1 MKKGLQILWAFLLLS
16 SLASWAQNKFSYADK
31 QYNKMRY
38 AHAIEAY
45 EEALKYVKPT
55 YDVYWHLADS
65 YYKVGDTKNA
75 ERVFRQYTSDTTLVG
90 LDAKGMLEYAQVL
103 SQNGKY
109 DEAADWF
116 EKYNNKKT
124 LKEDS
129 RGDDFHK
136 AYKHNIHDFYKDSVL
151 FDVFRLDI
159 NSPQSDFAPTFYGK
173 GIVFASARKMENGV
187 RRVHSW
193 NNAAFLDLYYI
204 DTSTVNKRVYETH
217 LGHEKENHA
226 TYSYLGGNEKLHSD
240 ETFRASNDS
249 RTVGYY
255 AHVFKRDTAE
265 HHSTDPTL
273 FDKKLNSKFHDGPCS
288 FNAKQDMVVIT
299 RSSPKKSQDG
309 ITKMSL
315 FVASKKD
322 SLTWNKPTSFPF
334 NNKEYSIAHPA
345 FSADG
350 KTLYFS
356 SDMPG
361 GYGGM
366 DLFKC
371 SFDGKRW
378 SRPTN
383 LGTQINTEGNEVFP
397 FVDKDNVIY
406 FSSNGHPGL
415 GGLDLF
421 KYEDEKVQHLNYPIS
436 SKKDDFGVAVWA
448 DGRKGYLSS
457 NRDFGGFDDDL
468 YYFQASK
475 LMILSGTTFDAFTK
489 KVLKNARLVLKDT
502 TGKVIGET
510 VSDSVGNYTMEI
522 EHEKTY
528 NLLASKVRYHDTTAY
543 IATSGTRGQTLQ
555 KDIYLWDKRDV
566 ALLGLVTDRETN
578 EPLGDVHVKLMDVK
592 TSKNVYDTH
601 TPEGGTFRSVVLE
614 KKYMDTIQFDVQ
626 LAKDKYLTKTVRFI
640 AIVDTAGE
648 IQMNQKLDLA
658 MDKVKIGTDIGKV
671 LNLNPIYF
679 DLGSWDIRPDG
690 AVELDKVAAIMLEN
704 PSIVIELGSHT
715 DCRSSKKYNQSLSDK
730 RAKASAEYIV
740 SKGIAVNRIYGKG
753 YGESKLIN
761 DCGCE
766 GPKKSSCTEEEHQ
779 LNRRTEFLIVKM

>member
-1 MKKGLQILWAFLLLS
+1 MKKGLRILWAFLFLGNF
-16 SLASWAQNKFSYADK
+16 LAVAQNKFSFADK
-31 QYNKMRY
+31 QYNQMRY

-45 EEALKYVKPT
+45 EEALKYAKPS
-55 YDVYWHLADS
+55 YDVYLHLADS
-65 YYKVGDTKNA
+65 YYKVGDMKNA
-75 ERVFRQYTSDTTLVG
+75 ERVFRLYTSDTTLVG
-90 LDAKGMLEYAQVL
+90 LDAKGMYQYAQVL

-116 EKYNNKKT
+116 EKYNKIKT
-124 LKEDS
+124 LQTDT
-129 RGDDFHK
+129 RGEDFHK
-136 AYKHNIHDFYKDSVL
+136 AYKHNIYDFYKDSVL
-151 FDVFRLDI
+151 FDVYRLDI
-159 NSPQSDFAPTFYGK
+159 NSPQSDFGPAFYDK

-204 DTSTVNKRVYETH
+204 DTSAVNARVYETH
-217 LGHEKENHA
+217 HGKEKDTHK
-226 TYSYLGGNEKLHSD
+226 TYSYLSGNETLHSD
-240 ETFRASNDS
+240 ETFRTSNDS
-249 RTVGYY
+249 RTVGYH
-255 AHVFKRDTAE
+255 AHVFNRDTNQY
-265 HHSTDPTL
+265 HSSDPKP
-273 FDKKLNSKFHDGPCS
+273 FGDKLNSKFHDGPCS
-288 FNAKQDMVVIT
+288 FNPKQDMVIFT
-299 RSSPKKSQDG
+299 RNSPKKSQDG

-315 FVASKKD
+315 YVSTKKD
-322 SLTWNKPTSFPF
+322 SLHWGKPKSFPF

-350 KTLYFS
+350 KTLFFA

-361 GYGGM
+361 GFGGM
-366 DLFKC
+366 DLYKC

-383 LGTQINTEGNEVFP
+383 LGPIVNTEGNEVFP
-397 FVDKDNVIY
+397 FADVHNVVY

-421 KYEDEKVQHLNYPIS
+421 KYEDEKVQHLNYPLS

-475 LMILSGTTFDAFTK
+475 LMILAGKTYDAYTK

-510 VSDSVGNYTMEI
+510 TSDSLGDYKLEI
-522 EHEKTY
+522 EHEKVY
-528 NLLASKVRYHDTTAY
+528 NLLGTKEKYYDTTAY
-543 IATSGTRGQTLQ
+543 ITTTGTRGQTVQ
-555 KDIYLWDKRDV
+555 KDIFLWKKLDV
-566 ALLGLVTDRETN
+566 ALLGLVTDKETG
-578 EPLGDVHVKLMDVK
+578 EPLGDVHVKLADVK
-592 TSKNVYDTH
+592 TGQDVLDTH
-601 TPEGGTFRSVVLE
+601 TPPDGKFRSMTFE
-614 KKYMDTIQFDVQ
+614 KKYKDTVQFDIH
-626 LAKDKYLTKTVRFI
+626 LAKDKYLTKTIRFV
-640 AIVDTAGE
+640 ALVDSAGD
-648 IQMNQKLDLA
+648 IQINQKLDLT

-679 DLGSWDIRPDG
+679 DLGKWDIRPDG
-690 AVELDKVAAIMLEN
+690 AAELDKVAAIMQEN
-704 PSIVIELGSHT
+704 PTIVIELGSHT
-715 DCRSSKKYNQSLSDK
+715 DCRSSKKYNQELSDK
-730 RAKASAEYIV
+730 RAKSSAEYIV
-740 SKGIAVNRIYGKG
+740 SKGIDPSRIYGKG

-761 DCGCE
+761 NCACE